1 MLYQGSCCFV
11 WLSPLLGPSLE
22 FRQNFEMP
30 VLSVPIKDGICRLRS
45 KQAPLFSDPSCEN
58 LIQNQKLSKFGIWE
72 FSNTRSFPC
81 NIWQLQ
87 YILYINMRVGM
98 HHLKNAQIPSKPQQN
113 PSRIHCVVLGSD
125 EATSVTCLKDVSKST
140 SYRVCHG

>member
-1 MLYQGSCCFV
+1 MLHQGSRCFV
-11 WLSPLLGPSLE
+11 WLSPLLGPTLE
-22 FRQNFEMP
+22 FCRNFKMP
-30 VLSVPIKDGICRLRS
+30 VLSVPIKDAICRLRS

-58 LIQNQKLSKFGIWE
+58 FIQNQKLSQFGIWE
-72 FSNTRSFPC
+72 FSNTRSSHSGFG
-81 NIWQLQ
+81 N

-98 HHLKNAQIPSKPQQN
+98 HHLKNAQIPSKLQQN